1 MYDKRNCI
9 CGRNIPGILFF
20 LFLFFN
26 IHITGFL
33 VQLHNN
39 YICAPC
45 FMNKKCNPEWLTV
58 TGQ

>member
-1 MYDKRNCI
+1 MISAIAFAGEKF
-9 CGRNIPGILFF
+9 LVFF
-20 LFLFFN
+20 FLFFN
-26 IHITGFL
+26 IHIIDFL

-45 FMNKKCNPEWLTV
+45 FTHKKCNPEWFTV

>member
-1 MYDKRNCI
+1 MINAI
-9 CGRNIPGILFF
+9 AFAGEIFLVFFFF